1 MSFLRMTEVPEP
13 GDPTGKIVKSSL
25 SPGTDSALELGSSL
39 RAQRLFKEGYTMRYA
54 CLLRGVNVAGQR
66 KISMRELCEAVQAA
80 GFSKVTSYLQ
90 SGNLILESDMSIE
103 ATGRRLEKTISDKLH
118 YDDVDVLVLDL
129 KALKRIIA
137 ARPED
142 PHLAGP
148 VPWYFTFLATTPAN
162 EHWKTLEG
170 SEYSPD
176 RYFPGGGVIYVYCPT
191 GYGRTKINNAFFERK
206 LKVRATTRNWNTVT
220 KLAEMLAE

>member
-1 MSFLRMTEVPEP
+1 MTEVPEP

-39 RAQRLFKEGYTMRYA
+39 RAQRLFKEGNTMRYA

-129 KALKRIIA
+129 KALKRIVA

-142 PHLAGP
+142 PDLADP
-148 VPWYFTFLATTPAN
+148 VPWYFTFLATTPAD
-162 EHWKTLEG
+162 EHWKKLEG